1 MQKTKKTQVA
11 GGVNS
16 VTTTAAA
23 PSTSRRSTAGQPH
36 ISSTAE
42 PYTRAGESG
51 APPQLSPHL
60 CDESVDLVLSEE
72 DRAIVLGEVNR
83 LEAYSLVV
91 QVQGSRMNR
100 SELRHTLYAAF
111 SEEADNILDIQFM
124 SRGCYHVEF
133 ATEESVNKLLAIKE
147 AGVEGAWVSFHK
159 WFHNVKVDDILQDQE
174 ASMVF
179 TTIFPG
185 LRKEWRN
192 VLPRIGALLGK
203 VIATRDGQAHGSDRM
218 GGVPAVRLI
227 APRSVRLPAT
237 ISLPNLLLNKPPVVQ
252 KVYYQG
258 LPDQCF
264 VCRQF
269 GHLGRDCQK
278 RRTYNEAPTPN
289 RPNVNYDGWS
299 TISNKHV
306 FKPSNT
312 MVNPMLLLEANPYQ
326 ALQEVEKDA
335 GITAMEVGLAF
346 PNLTK
351 EDRVEQNAQDI
362 LLKVQTVESVSKV
375 NNQWNNDKHMLLD
388 KLKQDD
394 RSLLVNKGG
403 KMEVGKVDLPHVDMD
418 CGNIIAF
425 TTATTFSDRVS
436 IVDKHVPVRAHKL
449 SGKDIWS
456 NRRQLRAS
464 EDGRKGRDV
473 ALTEKRAGGKNIND
487 G

>member
-1 MQKTKKTQVA
+1 MLLYGLKQAPRARHSKITQYLHRIGFRISKSDNSLYVRSDSESPIVIILYVDDLVI
-11 GGVNS
+11 GGEHLGESNKVKS
-16 VTTTAAA
+16 
-23 PSTSRRSTAGQPH
+23 H
-36 ISSTAE
+36 ISSKFEMTYMKE
-42 PYTRAGESG
+42 LHYFLGIEVIRTRTEIMIS
-51 APPQLSPHL
+51 Q
-60 CDESVDLVLSEE
+60 
-72 DRAIVLGEVNR
+72 
-83 LEAYSLVV
+83 
-91 QVQGSRMNR
+91 
-100 SELRHTLYAAF
+100 RH

-179 TTIFPG
+179 TAIFPG

-278 RRTYNEAPTPN
+278 RRTYNEAQTPN

-312 MVNPMLLLEANPYQ
+312 MVNPMLLLEANPYH